1 MKDVYGITDTS
12 TGGSREILYPSNIVS
27 LKDGNCIPRK
37 DPGANTDFEDAVGP
51 TGHGSLVID
60 NDGNRDISIP
70 SIPWSSWVF
79 WQSVKELLHITGKK
93 FTAVSLSMLLSS
105 LALIDGGALWD
116 GCSRRS

>member
-60 NDGNRDISIP
+60 NDGNRDISSP
-70 SIPWSSWVF
+70 SIP
-79 WQSVKELLHITGKK
+79 
-93 FTAVSLSMLLSS
+93 
-105 LALIDGGALWD
+105 
-116 GCSRRS
+116 